1 MSVNKNRRERNGG
14 CASPQERSDIAINVG
29 DAAKSR
35 GGQTTKMAATASC
48 SAPGKVLLAGGYLI
62 LDRPHAGAVIAL
74 DARFH
79 TSVELVPLSAFAS
92 SSTSAIGGVNGGDD
106 DAAKGIILV
115 EVHSPQFRDVRVYRY
130 DPGGA
135 PDG

>member
-1 MSVNKNRRERNGG
+1 
-14 CASPQERSDIAINVG
+14 
-29 DAAKSR
+29 
-35 GGQTTKMAATASC
+35 MAATASC

-92 SSTSAIGGVNGGDD
+92 SSSRRVASSSERFRAAIFSAIDPFLRLRPFVDHQLRNSACATVAARREICR
-106 DAAKGIILV
+106 AAKTV
-115 EVHSPQFRDVRVYRY
+115 
-130 DPGGA
+130 
-135 PDG
+135 